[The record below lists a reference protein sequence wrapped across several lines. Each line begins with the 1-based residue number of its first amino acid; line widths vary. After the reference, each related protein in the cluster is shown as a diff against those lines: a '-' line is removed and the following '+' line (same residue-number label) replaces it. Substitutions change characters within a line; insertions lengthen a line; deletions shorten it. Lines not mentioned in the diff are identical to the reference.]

1 MAGTSYSDKFC
12 HFRHSRSSL
21 VQVRAKERPPPYW
34 RTASSRAALLERFEG
49 LKTGWSPAGPR
60 SRCRV
65 LQTIGG
71 RELMVFWLPGESVLH
86 CSSRRLD
93 ARNAQPRCTPAHLR
107 YNPKDFRYNP
117 KGRVEAWRGIPK
129 VKPIC
134 CPRFLWEC
142 LTSRTV
148 NPFPA
153 PGLWRSKCCVFIEGP
168 VKSR

>member
-60 SRCRV
+60 SRRRV

-71 RELMVFWLPGESVLH
+71 RELIVFLLPGESVLL
-86 CSSRRLD
+86 CSSRLPMIPMHSL
-93 ARNAQPRCTPAHLR
+93 ACTPAHLR

-153 PGLWRSKCCVFIEGP
+153 PALWRSKCGVLIEGAA
-168 VKSR
+168 KSR